1 MKGSV
6 SFLTEKNKINK
17 HNTEGYRI
25 QKYLFQDAK
34 KKKLYNCT
42 LEFFFF
48 FSMKLQRFSF
58 NLSSVQLYGFIFC
71 ILKKHFCVLYPSV
84 LCLFI
89 FSVREINESLNLLC
103 KCFIRYK

>member
-6 SFLTEKNKINK
+6 IFLTEKNKINK

-42 LEFFFF
+42 LEFFF
-48 FSMKLQRFSF
+48 
-58 NLSSVQLYGFIFC
+58 
-71 ILKKHFCVLYPSV
+71 
-84 LCLFI
+84 LF
-89 FSVREINESLNLLC
+89 
-103 KCFIRYK
+103 